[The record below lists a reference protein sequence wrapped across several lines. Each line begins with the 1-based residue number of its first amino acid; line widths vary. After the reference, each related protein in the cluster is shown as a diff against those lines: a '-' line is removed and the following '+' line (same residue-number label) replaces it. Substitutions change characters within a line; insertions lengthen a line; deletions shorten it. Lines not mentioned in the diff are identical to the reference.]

1 MHKSVLVAS
10 FPTVMS
16 TDAPESFNVP
26 MRLVFRAPFQKV
38 VQFTSVAM
46 RPASNAF
53 VPPATQPDLGLTN
66 TFGPH
71 TKKISRQFPKQLL
84 TLPSIA
90 LALTLR
96 LKHRS
101 FQTLYHQPTPTHPSL
116 TLSAASHQKILST
129 KILILAL
136 PKKTPISLHS

>member
-1 MHKSVLVAS
+1 MHKSVLVVS
-10 FPTVMS
+10 FPIATS
-16 TDAPESFNVP
+16 TDAPKSFTAL
-26 MRLVFRAPFQKV
+26 MQLVFRAPSQRG

-53 VPPATQPDLGLTN
+53 APPVTQPGLGLTN

-71 TKKISRQFPKQLL
+71 TKKISLQSPKQPP
-84 TLPSIA
+84 TLPSTA

-116 TLSAASHQKILST
+116 TLSAASHQKLLST
-129 KILILAL
+129 KILISAL